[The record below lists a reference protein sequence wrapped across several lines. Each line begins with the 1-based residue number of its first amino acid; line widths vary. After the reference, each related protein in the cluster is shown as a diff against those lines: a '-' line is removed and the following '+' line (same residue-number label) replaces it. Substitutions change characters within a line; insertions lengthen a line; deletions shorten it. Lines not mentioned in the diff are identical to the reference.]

1 MERVKL
7 HENVNVDD
15 LYIGKSVWRVVS
27 VEYKKRMRVSSN
39 RKIVYVWRGL
49 WAVKAVINA
58 CIRVGLRQYPLRCDP
73 FSNFV

>member
-1 MERVKL
+1 MCFWEERRKRRRMERVKL

-39 RKIVYVWRGL
+39 RKIVYV
-49 WAVKAVINA
+49 
-58 CIRVGLRQYPLRCDP
+58 
-73 FSNFV
+73 